1 MICAGVRIF
10 ERFIATQHAAKL
22 SSVSGLHCAAVMR
35 RRSTASAS
43 VITTTAAIDAVE
55 SRKNVL
61 NIELLILFIT
71 LPLVNTNY
79 ENKLMIYLKMLGVN
93 LRNISST
100 SQECPI
106 PS

>member
-1 MICAGVRIF
+1 M
-10 ERFIATQHAAKL
+10 
-22 SSVSGLHCAAVMR
+22 
-35 RRSTASAS
+35 
-43 VITTTAAIDAVE
+43 E